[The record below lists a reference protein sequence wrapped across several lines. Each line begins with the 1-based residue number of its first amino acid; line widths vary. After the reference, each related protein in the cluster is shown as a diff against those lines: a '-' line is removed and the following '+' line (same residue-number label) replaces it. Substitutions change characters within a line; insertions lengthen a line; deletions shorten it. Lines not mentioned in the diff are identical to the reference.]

1 MFNIKKQMIMKKTYI
16 NPEMA
21 IVRLQTMQMLA
32 ASENLGGDRGDYNS
46 GTVTTGGRDYD
57 LDFDED

>member
-1 MFNIKKQMIMKKTYI
+1 MKKVYI

-32 ASENLGGDRGDYNS
+32 DSLTSSDFGGGS
-46 GTVTTGGRDYD
+46 GGTGTNGITSADARDYD
-57 LDFDED
+57 FDFDED

>member
-1 MFNIKKQMIMKKTYI
+1 MKKTYI

-57 LDFDED
+57 FDFDED